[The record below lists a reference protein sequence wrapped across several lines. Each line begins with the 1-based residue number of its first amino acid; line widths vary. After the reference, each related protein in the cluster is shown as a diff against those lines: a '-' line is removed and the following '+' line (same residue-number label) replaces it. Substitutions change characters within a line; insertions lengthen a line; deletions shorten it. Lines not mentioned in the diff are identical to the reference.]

1 MWIIDRYLLRQFLKA
16 FVICFLSL
24 TGLYIVFHVFTNLE
38 DFMKL
43 ADKKGGGF
51 AALLRVML
59 PFYTFQSVMFFE
71 HTSALLTLVA
81 AMFTVTWLQRFNE
94 LTALMSAGI
103 SRIRVVTPIIGAA
116 ILLSFLGTLNR
127 ELLIPRIRGHLGRT
141 PSEACGDTNEDLS
154 FKTDQQTDIFI
165 SGRSGNRGEQRIENP
180 DFRLPASLARYGHDL
195 LAAAAFYRLPE
206 NGRPAGYLL
215 RGVTAPKDL
224 AAKPSLKLG
233 DKMIIITPHD
243 RPDWLKA
250 DECFVVSNLE
260 FDELVGNQ
268 MFRNNAST
276 VDLIRDLH
284 NPSLEYTAD
293 VRVAVH
299 TRIVQPILD
308 VTLLFM
314 GLPLVVSRQTR
325 NIFLSMALCLALVL
339 SFLALQMGFQML
351 GTSAVISPALAAW
364 IPLMISVPS
373 AVGLAHAMWQ

>member
-24 TGLYIVFHVFTNLE
+24 TGLYIVFHAFTNLE
-38 DFMKL
+38 DFMKC
-43 ADKKGGGF
+43 ADKRGGGF
-51 AALLRVML
+51 VALVRVML
-59 PFYTFQSVMFFE
+59 PFYAYQSIMFFE

-103 SRIRVVTPIIGAA
+103 SRVRVVTPIICAA
-116 ILLSFLGTLNR
+116 IVLSLLGTLNR
-127 ELLIPRIRGHLGRT
+127 ELLIPKIRGHLGRT
-141 PSEACGDTNEDLS
+141 PSEACGETNEDLS

-165 SGRSGNRGEQRIENP
+165 AGRSGNRREQCIESP
-180 DFRLPASLARYGHDL
+180 DFRLSGPLARYGRDL
-195 LAAAAFYRLPE
+195 LAANAYYQRAE
-206 NGRPAGYLL
+206 KGRPSGYLF
-215 RGVTAPKDL
+215 RGVTAPKLL
-224 AAKPSLKLG
+224 ATKPSLQLG
-233 DKMIIITPHD
+233 DKRIIITPLD

-260 FDELVGNQ
+260 FDQLIGDQ
-268 MFRNNAST
+268 MFRGNAST
-276 VDLIRDLH
+276 LELIRGLH

-299 TRIVQPILD
+299 ARLVQPILD

-325 NIFLSMALCLALVL
+325 NIFLSMALCLMLVL

-364 IPLMISVPS
+364 IPLMISIPS